1 MIFKYAVG
9 MVTAIAVTIA
19 GFIGI
24 ASAKV
29 EGDTITLGSSISLTG
44 K

>member
-19 GFIGI
+19 GLLELRLLRL
-24 ASAKV
+24 KV
-29 EGDTITLGSSISLTG
+29 TQLL
-44 K
+44 